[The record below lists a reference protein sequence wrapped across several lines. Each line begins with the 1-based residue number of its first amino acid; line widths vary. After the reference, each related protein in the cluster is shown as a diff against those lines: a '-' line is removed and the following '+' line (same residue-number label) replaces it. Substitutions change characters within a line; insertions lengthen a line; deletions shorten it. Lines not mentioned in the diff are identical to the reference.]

1 MCLAV
6 PGKLTAIDG
15 LVGRCEVGA
24 VTIEAR
30 LHLVDDVEIGDYVL
44 VHAGFAITKLE
55 AADALETL
63 ALLQEAGRFV

>member
-6 PGKLTAIDG
+6 PGKLTAING

-24 VTIEAR
+24 AIIEAR
-30 LHLVDDVEIGDYVL
+30 LHLVDDVEVGDYVL
-44 VHAGFAITKLE
+44 IHAGFAITKLE